1 MVQNEHKNQ
10 TKKPVCSDLFFMS
23 LFFDK
28 NGVCVF
34 AAPKS
39 MKTLPAPAGVG
50 T

>member
-1 MVQNEHKNQ
+1 MVQNERKNQ
-10 TKKPVCSDLFFMS
+10 MKKPVCSDLFFMS

-34 AAPKS
+34 VASKS
-39 MKTLPAPAGVG
+39 MKILPAPAEVR